1 MDTGATVGEV
11 TRLLRAWQDGDA
23 QALDRLLALLYDEL
37 RVLARRQLARLAP
50 GQTLDTGAVLHEGY
64 LRIAGAS
71 LVLNDRRHFMA
82 LMARVMRHVLLDHV
96 QANQAQRRGG
106 DLRRVEFS
114 EALTVPDR
122 DNGASLD
129 IVDLDRAM
137 AALGELEPRKEQ
149 IVEMYYFGGMTRP
162 EIAEA
167 LELSLATVDRDLRFA
182 AAWLRT
188 RLER

>member
-1 MDTGATVGEV
+1 MGEV
-11 TRLLRAWQDGDA
+11 TRLLREWQAGDA

-122 DNGASLD
+122 DSGASLD